1 MSARTGYPS
10 ENGQIGIVTGNAF
23 VGDVISTGLY
33 NQTPEEFLRIM
44 EELSSEMKIEGFLMD
59 RNGKIFCSSGF
70 LEYIE
75 K

>member
-10 ENGQIGIVTGNAF
+10 QNRQIGIVTGNAF
-23 VGDVISTGLY
+23 VGDIISTGLY

-59 RNGKIFCSSGF
+59 RNGKIFYSSGF

>member
-10 ENGQIGIVTGNAF
+10 QNRQIGIVTGNAF

-44 EELSSEMKIEGFLMD
+44 EEISSEMKIEGFLMD
-59 RNGKIFCSSGF
+59 RNGKIFYSSGF